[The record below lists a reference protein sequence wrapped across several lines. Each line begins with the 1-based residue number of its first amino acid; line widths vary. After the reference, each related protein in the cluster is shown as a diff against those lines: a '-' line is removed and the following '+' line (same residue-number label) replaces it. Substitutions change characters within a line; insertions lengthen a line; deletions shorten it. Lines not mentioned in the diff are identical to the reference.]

1 MEQSKTL
8 HLTASM
14 NTNQINSLVLAYLG
28 DSIYELYVRSYLIKK
43 GINKVN
49 DLQNEAKNFVS
60 AKSQCKFLT
69 SMLENDFLTEE
80 EKTVIMRERNHKVS
94 RHPKNTDLM
103 TYKYSTGFE
112 ALIGYLHLEGQ
123 NDRIKEIMKEVIGE
137 EICIYVEKM

>member
-1 MEQSKTL
+1 
-8 HLTASM
+8 M
-14 NTNQINSLVLAYLG
+14 NTNQINSLVLAYLC

-69 SMLENDFLTEE
+69 SMLENDFLTEV
-80 EKTVIMRERNHKVS
+80 EKTVIMRARNHKGS